1 MFSLIINKST
11 IVFAAT
17 VLLLTACGG
26 SDESTE
32 PVVEVIPEPII
43 APESEVEQTPVIDP
57 EPEVIPTPEPVVE
70 PEPITEPAPVE
81 TPENPVPAEPD
92 SVIPENN
99 LSKNIA
105 GDISYLTL
113 TNRHPDCAEYV
124 GNYLASIADLQQNV
138 LHDSQLTVTADST
151 HCTFV
156 SNNIPNHD
164 VGGNTTT
171 AKDFASQVQSNTK
184 AYVLTVPRFPEQ
196 QSTVTYVQKR
206 AGMLT
211 LNGILLNGVDL
222 DMDSAFCYH
231 PDINAPLNV
240 GLGTRT
246 QCGLNADWYAV
257 PANNPDI
264 VTLDEF
270 SGHAFDGR
278 YHYHG
283 DNEGLSHVAVE
294 GTLSLNTGEVDPSG
308 SPVVGFAPD
317 GFPIYGHYF
326 YDADTGELRKAR
338 SSWTTYST
346 ERVAPQGSSI
356 AAPSIATHIRGLFV
370 EDWFYQAGLGD
381 LDECNGMTD
390 AYGNYG
396 YYYTETYPF
405 GPLCVTGQ
413 PDVSFTLD
421 SSAFIGE

>member
-1 MFSLIINKST
+1 MLS
-11 IVFAAT
+11 
-17 VLLLTACGG
+17 ACGG
-26 SDESTE
+26 SETSPDIIE
-32 PVVEVIPEPII
+32 PDPTPIPEPIP
-43 APESEVEQTPVIDP
+43 A
-57 EPEVIPTPEPVVE
+57 PEPVT
-70 PEPITEPAPVE
+70 PDNNIT
-81 TPENPVPAEPD
+81 
-92 SVIPENN
+92 
-99 LSKNIA
+99 KNIE
-105 GDISYLTL
+105 GDISYLKL

-124 GNYLASIADLQQNV
+124 GNYVANIVDIQKNV
-138 LHDSQLTVTADST
+138 LLDSQLTVTANAT
-151 HCTFV
+151 HCTFS

-164 VGGNTTT
+164 VGGATTT
-171 AKDFASQVQSNTK
+171 GKDFATQVQANSK

-196 QSTVTYVQKR
+196 QITATYVQKR

-231 PDINAPLNV
+231 PDINAPLNI

-270 SGHAFDGR
+270 AGHAFDGR

-294 GTLSLNTGEVDPSG
+294 GTLTPNSDEVDPSG

-317 GFPIYGHYF
+317 GYPIYGHYF
-326 YDADTGELRKAR
+326 YDAQTSDLRKAR
-338 SSWTTYST
+338 SSWTTYSN
-346 ERVAPQGSSI
+346 ERETPQGSSI
-356 AAPSIATHIRGLFV
+356 SAPSIATHIRGLFV

-390 AYGNYG
+390 VYGNYG
-396 YYYTETYPF
+396 YYYTETYPY
-405 GPLCVTGQ
+405 GPLCMKGQ
-413 PDVSFTLD
+413 PDASFTLD
-421 SSAFIGE
+421 SSAFVGE